1 MNENVTPDTD
11 LLYEVRDGIGRIIF
25 NRPQARNSLTFG
37 MYERLAAICEAAADD
52 RGLKVLI
59 LSGAGDKAFAAGTDI
74 NQFRAFNTPQD
85 AIGYEVKDG
94 IGRVTFNRPQARN
107 ALTFAMY
114 ERLVQIC
121 EAANGDRS
129 LKALILTGQGDK
141 AFAAGTDINQF
152 RAFKTPQDA
161 LDYESK
167 LDRILSAVEACR
179 VPTIAA
185 IAGACTGGGAG
196 IAACCDLRIGTR
208 TAKFGFPI
216 ARTLG
221 NCLSAAN
228 IGRLSA
234 LIGATRLKE
243 IIFTARLI
251 EAEEA
256 ANIALLHEVVEDL
269 PALERR
275 ADELARL
282 IAGHAPL
289 TLRATKQAL
298 LRAQPKPAEDED
310 LILMCYQSQDF
321 REGMDAF
328 LNKRQPQWTGE

>member
-1 MNENVTPDTD
+1 MNETATPDPE
-11 LLYEVRDGIGRIIF
+11 LLYEVRDGVGRIIF

-37 MYERLAAICEAAADD
+37 MYERMAAICEAAAGD
-52 RGLKVLI
+52 RSLKVLI
-59 LSGAGDKAFAAGTDI
+59 LTGA
-74 NQFRAFNTPQD
+74 
-85 AIGYEVKDG
+85 
-94 IGRVTFNRPQARN
+94 
-107 ALTFAMY
+107 
-114 ERLVQIC
+114 
-121 EAANGDRS
+121 
-129 LKALILTGQGDK
+129 GDK

-161 LDYESK
+161 IDYEARI
-167 LDRILSAVEACR
+167 DRVLTTLEQCQ

-185 IAGACTGGGAG
+185 ISGACTGGGAA
-196 IAACCDLRIGTR
+196 IAACCDLRIGTGS
-208 TAKFGFPI
+208 AKFGFPI

-221 NCLSAAN
+221 NCLSGSS

-256 ANIALLHEVVEDL
+256 AGIGLLNEVVEDFA
-269 PALERR
+269 ALERR

-282 IAGHAPL
+282 VASHAPL

-298 LRAQPKPAEDED
+298 LRAQPKPGEDED
-310 LILMCYQSQDF
+310 LILMCYQSRDF

-328 LNKRQPQWTGE
+328 LNKRQPRWTGD